1 MPFASCEKG
10 MAEGWSVPQGVAE
23 LDHGGAVGGGGHALH
38 HVGMAADQVI
48 GQVGLAG
55 GVHGDEI
62 AGCQH
67 RLQPGPTAVEQVRI
81 NFSTYGT
88 AVRLKVG

>member
-1 MPFASCEKG
+1 
-10 MAEGWSVPQGVAE
+10 
-23 LDHGGAVGGGGHALH
+23 
-38 HVGMAADQVI
+38 MAADQVI